1 MAAAGGSS
9 AAGAALGIN
18 GFGRIGR
25 LVCRAACKS
34 ETVNV
39 VAINGEVSCACHF
52 FTISVLFAFAIRI
65 RAILAMP
72 LRALALMRSHS
83 RVTG

>member
-1 MAAAGGSS
+1 
-9 AAGAALGIN
+9 
-18 GFGRIGR
+18 
-25 LVCRAACKS
+25 
-34 ETVNV
+34 VNV